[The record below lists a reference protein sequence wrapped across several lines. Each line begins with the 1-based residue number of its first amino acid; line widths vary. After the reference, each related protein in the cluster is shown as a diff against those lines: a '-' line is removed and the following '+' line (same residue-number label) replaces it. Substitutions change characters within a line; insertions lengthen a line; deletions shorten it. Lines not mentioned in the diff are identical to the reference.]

1 MENSVKEIGV
11 GHNGAPEATPFE
23 IVKDKIDGLYDE
35 AKLWLDGEDITSQ
48 EQADEIQKLMRLI
61 QAAEKEADEAR
72 KVEAKPHDEA
82 KAEIQERFNLLIGN
96 TKSVTGKTVK
106 AVEACKK
113 ALTPWLEKKEAERLE
128 REAAALKEAEE
139 KNRLAM
145 EAIRQRTGDNL
156 EQNEQAEQLVKEA
169 KAADSQARRIGNEKA
184 SAKGFGRAASLR
196 TSYVSQVTDYTAFA
210 RYVWAHH
217 KVNLC
222 DFLDDLARQIVA
234 RGNHNIDG
242 VTVKEERKVA

>member
-1 MENSVKEIGV
+1 MTKENERAVIGGNNPPSEYETVKE
-11 GHNGAPEATPFE
+11 
-23 IVKDKIDGLYDE
+23 KIDGLYDE
-35 AKLWLDGEDITSQ
+35 AKLWLDGAEITSQ
-48 EQADEIQKLMRLI
+48 AQADEIQKLMRLI

-72 KVEAKPHDEA
+72 KNEAKPHDDA
-82 KAEIQERFNLLIGN
+82 KAEIQERFNLLIGK

-113 ALTPWLEKKEAERLE
+113 ALAPWLQKIEEKRLE
-128 REAAALKEAEE
+128 REALARKEADE
-139 KNRLAM
+139 KNRIAM
-145 EAIRQRTGDNL
+145 EAMQQRTGDNL
-156 EQNEQAEQLVKEA
+156 EQNEQAEQLVKDAKEA
-169 KAADSQARRIGNEKA
+169 EAQARRIGNEKA

-217 KVNLC
+217 KVELC
-222 DFLDDLARQIVA
+222 DLLDDLARQIVA

>member
-1 MENSVKEIGV
+1 MTTENERAVIG
-11 GHNGAPEATPFE
+11 GNNPPSAYET
-23 IVKDKIDGLYDE
+23 VKDKIDGLYDE
-35 AKLWLDGEDITSQ
+35 AKLWLDGEAITTP
-48 EQADEIQKLMRLI
+48 EQAAEIQKLMRLV

-72 KVEAKPHDEA
+72 KNEAKPHDDA
-82 KAEIQERFNLLIGN
+82 KAEIQERFNLLIGK

-113 ALTPWLEKKEAERLE
+113 ALTPWLQKQEDERLE

-145 EAIRQRTGDNL
+145 EAMRQRTGDNL

-184 SAKGFGRAASLR
+184 TAKGFGRAASLR
-196 TSYVSQVTDYTAFA
+196 SSYVAEVTDYTAFA
-210 RYVWAHH
+210 RYVWSNKNAE
-217 KVNLC
+217 LRE
-222 DFLDDLARQIVA
+222 FLDGLARQIVA
-234 RGNHNIDG
+234 SGNHNIDG
-242 VTVKEERKVA
+242 VTVNEERKVA

>member
-11 GHNGAPEATPFE
+11 GHNGAPEPTPFE
-23 IVKDKIDGLYDE
+23 IVKEKIDGLYDE
-35 AKLWLDGEDITSQ
+35 AKLWLDGEEITSP
-48 EQADEIQKLMRLI
+48 EQAAEIQKLMRLI

-72 KVEAKPHDEA
+72 KNEAKPHDDA
-82 KAEIQERFNLLIGN
+82 KSEIQDRFNLLIGK
-96 TKSVTGKTVK
+96 TKTVTGKTVK

-113 ALTPWLEKKEAERLE
+113 ALAPWLQKQEDERLE
-128 REAAALKEAEE
+128 REVAALREAEE
-139 KNRLAM
+139 KNRLAV
-145 EAIRQRTGDNL
+145 EAMRQRTGDNL

-169 KAADSQARRIGNEKA
+169 KAADSQARRIGKEKA

-217 KVNLC
+217 KDELC
-222 DFLDDLARQIVA
+222 GFLDDLARQIVA

-242 VTVKEERKVA
+242 VAVNEERKVA

>member
-1 MENSVKEIGV
+1 MTTENERAVIGGNNPPSAYETVKEKIG
-11 GHNGAPEATPFE
+11 
-23 IVKDKIDGLYDE
+23 GLYDE
-35 AKLWLDGEDITSQ
+35 AKLWLDGAEITSQ
-48 EQADEIQKLMRLI
+48 DQADEIQKLMRLI

-72 KVEAKPHDEA
+72 KDEAKPHDDA
-82 KAEIQERFNLLIGN
+82 KAEIQERFNLLIGK

-113 ALTPWLEKKEAERLE
+113 ALAPWLQKLESERLE

-145 EAIRQRTGDNL
+145 EAMRQRTGDNL

-217 KVNLC
+217 KVELC

-234 RGNHNIDG
+234 RGNHNVDG

>member
-1 MENSVKEIGV
+1 MTTENERAVIG
-11 GHNGAPEATPFE
+11 GNNPPSAYET
-23 IVKDKIDGLYDE
+23 VKDKIDGLYDE
-35 AKLWLDGEDITSQ
+35 AKLWLDGAEITSQ
-48 EQADEIQKLMRLI
+48 DQADEIQKLMRLI

-72 KVEAKPHDEA
+72 KDEAKPHDDA
-82 KAEIQERFNLLIGN
+82 KAEIQERFNLLIGK
-96 TKSVTGKTVK
+96 TKSVTGKTLK

-113 ALTPWLEKKEAERLE
+113 ALAPWLQKLETERLE

-145 EAIRQRTGDNL
+145 EAMRQRTGDNL
-156 EQNEQAEQLVKEA
+156 EQNERAEQLVKEA
-169 KAADSQARRIGNEKA
+169 KAAELQARRIGNEKA

-196 TSYVSQVTDYTAFA
+196 TSYVLQVTDYTAFA
-210 RYVWAHH
+210 RFVWAHH
-217 KVNLC
+217 KADLC
-222 DFLDDLARQIVA
+222 GFLDDLARQIVA

>member
-1 MENSVKEIGV
+1 MENSVKEIGI
-11 GHNGAPEATPFE
+11 GHNGAPEPTPFE
-23 IVKDKIDGLYDE
+23 TVKAKIDDLYDE
-35 AKLWLDGEDITSQ
+35 AKLWLDGAEITSQ
-48 EQADEIQKLMRLI
+48 DQADEIQKLMRLI
-61 QAAEKEADEAR
+61 QASEKEADEAR
-72 KVEAKPHDEA
+72 KEEAKPHDDA
-82 KAEIQERFNLLIGN
+82 KAEIQERFNLLIGK

-113 ALTPWLEKKEAERLE
+113 ALAPWLQKLETARLE

-145 EAIRQRTGDNL
+145 EAMRQRTGDNL

-196 TSYVSQVTDYTAFA
+196 TSYVSEVTNYTAFA
-210 RYVWAHH
+210 RFVWAHH
-217 KVNLC
+217 KVDLC

>member
-1 MENSVKEIGV
+1 MENSVKEIGI
-11 GHNGAPEATPFE
+11 GHNGAPEPTPFE
-23 IVKDKIDGLYDE
+23 SVKAKIDDLYDE
-35 AKLWLDGEDITSQ
+35 AKLWLDGAEITSQ
-48 EQADEIQKLMRLI
+48 DQAAEIQKLMRLI

-72 KVEAKPHDEA
+72 KDEAKPHDDA
-82 KAEIQERFNLLIGN
+82 KSEIQERFNLLIGK

-113 ALTPWLEKKEAERLE
+113 ALAPWLQKLETERLE

-145 EAIRQRTGDNL
+145 EAMRQRTGDNL

-210 RYVWAHH
+210 RFVWAHH
-217 KVNLC
+217 KVELC
-222 DFLDDLARQIVA
+222 GFLDDLARQIVA